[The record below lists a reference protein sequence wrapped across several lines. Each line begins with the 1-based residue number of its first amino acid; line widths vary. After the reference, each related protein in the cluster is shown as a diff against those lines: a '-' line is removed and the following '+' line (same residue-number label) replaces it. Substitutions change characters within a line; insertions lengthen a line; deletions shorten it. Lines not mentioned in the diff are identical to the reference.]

1 MSNETQHQ
9 RMVRYLGAATA
20 HLQSHRE
27 AVGSGVTAHLDEAG
41 RIGSTDTTQEEPTN
55 GHD

>member
-1 MSNETQHQ
+1 MSEMTQHQ
-9 RMVRYLGAATA
+9 RMVQHLGAATA
-20 HLQSHRE
+20 HLQAHRE
-27 AVGSGVTAHLDEAG
+27 AMSGGVTAHLDEAG